1 MEKKVKTKEYKEI
14 KENIENQ
21 LTPEKVYETL
31 NSQHKEYSANAERF
45 ITLKTK
51 VEGALEML
59 VQMHPELT
67 KTK

>member
-1 MEKKVKTKEYKEI
+1 MDKKVKTKEYKDM
-14 KENIENQ
+14 KEGIEKK
-21 LTPEKVYETL
+21 LTPEEVYETL
-31 NSQHKEYSANAERF
+31 NSQHSEYSANAERF

>member
-1 MEKKVKTKEYKEI
+1 MNKKVKTKEYKDI

>member
-1 MEKKVKTKEYKEI
+1 MNKEVKTKEYKEI
-14 KENIENQ
+14 KEDIENQ

-31 NSQHKEYSANAERF
+31 TSQHKDYSDGAEKF

-59 VQMHPELT
+59 VQMHPEL
-67 KTK
+67 KKPK

>member
-1 MEKKVKTKEYKEI
+1 MEKKVKTKEYKDI
-14 KENIENQ
+14 KENIEKK
-21 LTPEKVYETL
+21 LTPEEVYETL
-31 NSQHKEYSANAERF
+31 NSQHKEYSSNAERF

-51 VEGALEML
+51 VEGALEIL

>member
-1 MEKKVKTKEYKEI
+1 MNKEVKTKEYKEI
-14 KENIENQ
+14 KEDIENQ

-31 NSQHKEYSANAERF
+31 TSQHKDYSEGVERF

-67 KTK
+67 TTK

>member
-1 MEKKVKTKEYKEI
+1 MDKKVKTKEYKEI
-14 KENIENQ
+14 KEDIENQ
-21 LTPEKVYETL
+21 LTPEKVYKTL
-31 NSQHKEYSANAERF
+31 TSQHKDYSEGVERF

>member
-1 MEKKVKTKEYKEI
+1 MDKKVKTKEYKDI
-14 KENIENQ
+14 KEDIENQ

-31 NSQHKEYSANAERF
+31 NTQHQEYSANAERF

-51 VEGALEML
+51 VEGALDML
-59 VQMHPELT
+59 VQMHPELN

>member
-1 MEKKVKTKEYKEI
+1 MDKKVKTKEYKDI
-14 KENIENQ
+14 KEDIENQ

-31 NSQHKEYSANAERF
+31 NTQHQEYSANAERF

-59 VQMHPELT
+59 VQMHPELN
-67 KTK
+67 KPK

>member
-1 MEKKVKTKEYKEI
+1 MDKKVKTKEYKEI
-14 KENIENQ
+14 KEDIENQ

-31 NSQHKEYSANAERF
+31 TSQHKDYSEGAERF